1 MGLANSTSS
10 DDSTSP
16 KFTSTFTDQPFRS
29 RQSQLMKNLVLSN
42 ETENDVIQPNKD
54 QNIS

>member
-29 RQSQLMKNLVLSN
+29 KQSQLMKNLVLSN